1 MSYPLTSAAKFGAH
15 YLKFMIP
22 NSDLRS
28 ENSILRRRK
37 RNSSKL
43 IKLEKIRQYQIRRE
57 IRRNLVRIKQLE
69 ILTQFISEHI
79 SICKHLKTCY
89 HWKKVKENYEKIIS
103 DDFAWLDVPKI
114 YPIFNKYGRIIY
126 GVDRRTPDYNSPI
139 PYPMI
144 KYINPS

>member
-1 MSYPLTSAAKFGAH
+1 
-15 YLKFMIP
+15 MIP
-22 NSDLRS
+22 NSDLRIT
-28 ENSILRRRK
+28 NSILLRRK
-37 RNSSKL
+37 RNSSTL
-43 IKLEKIRQYQIRRE
+43 IKLEKIRQHQIRRE

-126 GVDRRTPDYNSPI
+126 GVDRRRPDYNSPI
-139 PYPMI
+139 PYPML
-144 KYINPS
+144 KYITPS

>member
-1 MSYPLTSAAKFGAH
+1 
-15 YLKFMIP
+15 MIP
-22 NSDLRS
+22 NSDLRIT
-28 ENSILRRRK
+28 NSILLRRK
-37 RNSSKL
+37 RNSSTL
-43 IKLEKIRQYQIRRE
+43 IKLEKIRQHQIRRE

-89 HWKKVKENYEKIIS
+89 HWKKVEENYEKIIS

-114 YPIFNKYGRIIY
+114 YPVFNKYGKIIY
-126 GVDRRTPDYNSPI
+126 GVDRRRPDYNSPI

-144 KYINPS
+144 KYITPS

>member
-1 MSYPLTSAAKFGAH
+1 ML
-15 YLKFMIP
+15 P
-22 NSDLRS
+22 NSDLRIT
-28 ENSILRRRK
+28 NSILLRRK
-37 RNSSKL
+37 RNSSTL
-43 IKLEKIRQYQIRRE
+43 IKLEKIRQHQIRRE

-103 DDFAWLDVPKI
+103 VDFAWLDVPKI

-126 GVDRRTPDYNSPI
+126 GVDRRRPDYNSPI

-144 KYINPS
+144 KYITPS

>member
-1 MSYPLTSAAKFGAH
+1 
-15 YLKFMIP
+15 MIP
-22 NSDLRS
+22 NSDLRIT
-28 ENSILRRRK
+28 NSILLRRK
-37 RNSSKL
+37 RNSSTL
-43 IKLEKIRQYQIRRE
+43 IKLEKIRQHQIRRE

-69 ILTQFISEHI
+69 ILTQFITEHI

-126 GVDRRTPDYNSPI
+126 GVDRRRPDYNSPI

-144 KYINPS
+144 KYITPS

>member
-1 MSYPLTSAAKFGAH
+1 
-15 YLKFMIP
+15 MIP
-22 NSDLRS
+22 NSDLRIT
-28 ENSILRRRK
+28 NSILLRRK
-37 RNSSKL
+37 RNSSTL
-43 IKLEKIRQYQIRRE
+43 IKLEKIRQHQIRRE

-89 HWKKVKENYEKIIS
+89 RWKKVKENYEKIIS

-126 GVDRRTPDYNSPI
+126 GVDRRRPDYNSPI

-144 KYINPS
+144 KYITPS

>member
-1 MSYPLTSAAKFGAH
+1 
-15 YLKFMIP
+15 MIP
-22 NSDLRS
+22 NSDLRIT
-28 ENSILRRRK
+28 NSILLRRK
-37 RNSSKL
+37 RNSSTL
-43 IKLEKIRQYQIRRE
+43 IKLEKIRQHQIRRE

-79 SICKHLKTCY
+79 SICRHLKTCY

-126 GVDRRTPDYNSPI
+126 GVDRRRPDYNSPI

-144 KYINPS
+144 KYITPS

>member
-1 MSYPLTSAAKFGAH
+1 
-15 YLKFMIP
+15 MIP
-22 NSDLRS
+22 NSDLRIT
-28 ENSILRRRK
+28 NSILLRRK
-37 RNSSKL
+37 RNSSTL
-43 IKLEKIRQYQIRRE
+43 IKLEKIRQHQIRRE

>member
-1 MSYPLTSAAKFGAH
+1 MPINFG
-15 YLKFMIP
+15 
-22 NSDLRS
+22 
-28 ENSILRRRK
+28 
-37 RNSSKL
+37 
-43 IKLEKIRQYQIRRE
+43 
-57 IRRNLVRIKQLE
+57 
-69 ILTQFISEHI
+69 FIS
-79 SICKHLKTCY
+79 KHLKTCY

-126 GVDRRTPDYNSPI
+126 GVDRRRPDYNSPI

>member
-1 MSYPLTSAAKFGAH
+1 
-15 YLKFMIP
+15 MIP
-22 NSDLRS
+22 NSDLRIT
-28 ENSILRRRK
+28 NSILLRRK
-37 RNSSKL
+37 RNSSTL
-43 IKLEKIRQYQIRRE
+43 IKLEKIRQHQIRRE

-126 GVDRRTPDYNSPI
+126 GVDRRRPDYNSPI

-144 KYINPS
+144 KYITPS

>member
-1 MSYPLTSAAKFGAH
+1 
-15 YLKFMIP
+15 MIP
-22 NSDLRS
+22 NSDLRIT
-28 ENSILRRRK
+28 NSILLRRK
-37 RNSSKL
+37 RNSSTL
-43 IKLEKIRQYQIRRE
+43 IKLEKIRQHQIRRE

-114 YPIFNKYGRIIY
+114 YPVFNKYGKIIY

-144 KYINPS
+144 KYITPS

>member
-1 MSYPLTSAAKFGAH
+1 ML
-15 YLKFMIP
+15 P
-22 NSDLRS
+22 NSDLRIT
-28 ENSILRRRK
+28 NSILLRRK
-37 RNSSKL
+37 RNSSTL
-43 IKLEKIRQYQIRRE
+43 IKLEKIRQHQIRRE

-126 GVDRRTPDYNSPI
+126 GVDRRRPDYNSPI

-144 KYINPS
+144 KYITPS

>member
-1 MSYPLTSAAKFGAH
+1 ML
-15 YLKFMIP
+15 P
-22 NSDLRS
+22 NSDLRIT
-28 ENSILRRRK
+28 NSILLRRK
-37 RNSSKL
+37 RNSSTL
-43 IKLEKIRQYQIRRE
+43 IKLEKIRQHQIRRE

-103 DDFAWLDVPKI
+103 DDFAWLDIPKI

-126 GVDRRTPDYNSPI
+126 GVDRRRPDYNSPI

-144 KYINPS
+144 KYITPS